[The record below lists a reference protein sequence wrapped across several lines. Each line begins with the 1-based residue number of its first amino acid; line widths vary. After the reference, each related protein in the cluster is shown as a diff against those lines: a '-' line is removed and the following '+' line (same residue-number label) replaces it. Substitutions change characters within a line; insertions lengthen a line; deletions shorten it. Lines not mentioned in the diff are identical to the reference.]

1 MMYKDVPSIIEAG
14 IAYMN
19 DGRFEVF
26 KESKLN
32 SFILIGNG
40 EKDMMKKAEAI
51 KKELEKYGLKITS
64 YGIVGM

>member
-40 EKDMMKKAEAI
+40 EKDMMKI
-51 KKELEKYGLKITS
+51 FL
-64 YGIVGM
+64 

>member
-1 MMYKDVPSIIEAG
+1 MMYKDVPSIIEAA

-40 EKDMMKKAEAI
+40 EKDMMKI
-51 KKELEKYGLKITS
+51 FL
-64 YGIVGM
+64 